1 MMAHKDMILVDA
13 LPSYCRVALIR
24 DGVLDQIWID
34 DADRGAFQSGAMVA
48 VKISQAFSQHNR
60 AMIDLGDVKG
70 SLRIPDKHSFKIGE
84 VIPAVITSAARDDGF
99 GTKPLQLK
107 LAGHIKPDSGWRHG
121 DVITPAP
128 TGVEHAAAHAGD
140 ADVLQDDDGKLW
152 AEYEVEEA
160 LEAALNP
167 YLDLPKGGRIA
178 ISTPPGA
185 AVIDGDSGASQ
196 LPPMAL
202 AEDMVPEVMRQL
214 RLRRIGGPIVIDF
227 PRLSP
232 DEMKTIHK
240 AMQGEAKKDS
250 LKPSLHGFTRG
261 GLYTMARPWRDR
273 LLKEEILPAPRAL
286 GLMVLRRVRRHLAL
300 VGTGKASGG
309 LKLGLHQDGIDWL
322 HGEGAEDL
330 RKMMAPASFQVD
342 FTAFN
347 DINGVIDNH

>member
-1 MMAHKDMILVDA
+1 MMAHKDMILIDA
-13 LPSYCRVALIR
+13 LPSYRRVALIR

-34 DADRGAFQSGAMVA
+34 DADRGAFQSGAVVA

-99 GTKPLQLK
+99 GAKPLQLK

-128 TGVEHAAAHAGD
+128 TGVEHAAAHAKD
-140 ADVLQDDDGKLW
+140 ADVVQDDDGKLW

-160 LEAALNP
+160 LEAVLNP

-240 AMQGEAKKDS
+240 AMQVEAKKDS

-273 LLKEEILPAPRAL
+273 LLKEEILPVPRAL

-300 VGTGKASGG
+300 VGAGKASGG